1 MKNREKY
8 IVKRKAS
15 MCPQC
20 RSRPHCHAHRLN
32 LTLVDC
38 VRNIQPAAEFF
49 EIVQMLYNFFSGS
62 VVHDLFKKKHK
73 ELEPSEQPV
82 ELKKLSETRWACQQS
97 VLWAIKKSLRAI
109 LDTLHD
115 IQVQTNARRKT
126 DARAMQGLIDQRFV
140 LHLVLFEDIFR
151 VTKFASDQLQSPNLD
166 ISSANDLI
174 QSVITALS
182 EKRSEEYWSDIQNR
196 ANELCGKVGLA
207 SGSTPPQ
214 RRDARQSQRL
224 NDFIIEAPINRAHS
238 SNDDLR
244 TDCFY
249 QVVDRLVSELT
260 RRFSKDADDVLTG
273 VSALSPQHKSFL
285 DKKCLL
291 PMTQFYGITE
301 ENLNA
306 EMHQVRRLLERK
318 TNQGHSIK
326 NTSELLLL
334 MEPYKD
340 AFMDLH
346 KLILISL
353 TLPVTSVM

>member
-1 MKNREKY
+1 MQG
-8 IVKRKAS
+8 
-15 MCPQC
+15 QC
-20 RSRPHCHAHRLN
+20 R
-32 LTLVDC
+32 
-38 VRNIQPAAEFF
+38 
-49 EIVQMLYNFFSGS
+49 G
-62 VVHDLFKKKHK
+62 
-73 ELEPSEQPV
+73 
-82 ELKKLSETRWACQQS
+82 LSYQQ
-97 VLWAIKKSLRAI
+97 
-109 LDTLHD
+109 
-115 IQVQTNARRKT
+115 
-126 DARAMQGLIDQRFV
+126 FV

-207 SGSTPPQ
+207 SGSTPQ
-214 RRDARQSQRL
+214 RRDAQQRQRL
-224 NDFIIEAPINRAHS
+224 YDDDFIIEAPINRAHS
-238 SNDDLR
+238 SNDDLL

-291 PMTQFYGITE
+291 PMAQFYSITE

-353 TLPVTSVM
+353 TLPVTSVSFERSFSCLRRLKTYLRSNCGDVRNSDLALLAINTRRAKALEVQRIIDAFAVNHNNRCIVLV